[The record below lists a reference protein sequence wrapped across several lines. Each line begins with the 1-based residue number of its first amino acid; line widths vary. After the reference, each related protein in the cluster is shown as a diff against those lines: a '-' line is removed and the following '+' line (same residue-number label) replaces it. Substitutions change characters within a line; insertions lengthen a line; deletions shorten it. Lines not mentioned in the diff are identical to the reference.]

1 MVALPFVFISLIF
14 FPPLT
19 FLPVIAIPIALSTL
33 AFNYLRLYTT
43 ARIVISLV
51 PIFLSAIYQAYL
63 SNRGEGVT
71 PGLAMIMLSF
81 GMVIF
86 VLFDLREKALLITMS
101 IIMLAIMLS
110 MDDLNDAL
118 EMD

>member
-1 MVALPFVFISLIF
+1 
-14 FPPLT
+14 
-19 FLPVIAIPIALSTL
+19 
-33 AFNYLRLYTT
+33 
-43 ARIVISLV
+43 V